1 MIKFFE
7 MNFLPIVLTCDDKY
21 YKYANVVITSL
32 LHNLNKNTNYEI
44 NILSE
49 FISEKNQNI
58 TQNQVQKYH
67 NVKVNFVKLENF
79 DHNRFFL
86 NSYMNVT
93 TYYRFYIPELFS
105 QYKRILYLDSDL
117 IIDYDISNLANIS
130 FDDKLA
136 LCCPSPFIVNKI
148 KNKNDKDYPINYLTD
163 TLKMISPEEYF
174 NAGVMVYNLEKINKE
189 NVSQK
194 IFDSLQEIEK
204 PKLQDQ
210 DLLNSVFNR
219 YGGVRLLSQKFNN
232 TRSYKITYLR
242 LIVNGIKKIM
252 NIKISDAEKLYFI
265 YHYVGKEKPWK
276 YDKIDSKLFYYY
288 ACKSPFKSEILLEN
302 NKKLN
307 IIEKFLFSY
316 F

>member
-1 MIKFFE
+1 

-21 YKYANVVITSL
+21 FKYANVVITSL

-49 FISEKNQNI
+49 YISEKNQYI
-58 TQNQVQKYH
+58 TQNQVKKYQ
-67 NVKVNFVKLENF
+67 NVKVNFVKLETF

-105 QYKRILYLDSDL
+105 HYNRILYLDSDL
-117 IIDYDISNLANIS
+117 IIDYDISNLANIH

-148 KNKNDKDYPINYLTD
+148 KCQNDKDYPINYFTE
-163 TLKMISPEEYF
+163 TLKMISPEDYF
-174 NAGVMVYNLEKINKE
+174 NAGVMVYNLHKINNE
-189 NVSQK
+189 NIGQK

-219 YGGVRLLSQKFNN
+219 YGGVKLLSQKYNN
-232 TRSYKITYLR
+232 TRSYKITYSR
-242 LIVNGIKKIM
+242 LAFDGLKKIL
-252 NIKISDAEKLYFI
+252 NIKIKHSKKLFYI

-276 YDKIDSKLFYYY
+276 NNKIDSKLFYYY
-288 ACKSPFKSEILLEN
+288 ACKSPFKSEIIKEN

-307 IIEKFLFSY
+307 FIERFLFS
-316 F
+316 FI